1 MARWLAFVVWAAV
14 AASAAFWGSKL
25 IVPAT
30 QPRAGVAT
38 PVPGPL
44 GDLSRLLGAPP
55 PSKPGVATP
64 TAGERARFQ
73 LIGVIAASDK
83 SSASDGFA
91 LIAVDGQRARS
102 YRVGAMLD
110 SDWALRA
117 VQTRGVSIAPRNG
130 EAAISLELPPLPWTA
145 TGQLP
150 PAGLNDARAG
160 THVNAPK
167 QVPVTN
173 MRPALS
179 GDGAPQDRAPNTM
192 LNNPADMAP
201 ADAGSQ
207 ETPTRR

>member
-1 MARWLAFVVWAAV
+1 MWASV
-14 AASAAFWGSKL
+14 AASAAFWGWKL
-25 IVPAT
+25 IAAT
-30 QPRAGVAT
+30 TQTRADLGTSVA
-38 PVPGPL
+38 GPK
-44 GDLSRLLGAPP
+44 GDLSRLFGSSLPP
-55 PSKPGVATP
+55 KPGVVVA
-64 TAGERARFQ
+64 TAGERFRFQ
-73 LIGVIAASDK
+73 LIGVIAPSDS
-83 SSASDGFA
+83 SSASDGVA
-91 LIAVDGQRARS
+91 LMVVNGQRARA
-102 YRVGAMLD
+102 YRVGDMLD
-110 SDWALRA
+110 SDWAVRA
-117 VQTRGVSIAPRNG
+117 VHMRGVSIAPRNG
-130 EAAISLELPPLPWTA
+130 DGAISLELPPLPWTA